1 MNNNLYDFPNDEI
14 ETGIETICESC
25 LAASGHTARTP
36 NHSPDAVCDT
46 CGRGPDG
53 LIEYTFREEC
63 GGEEVVRC
71 DGDDD
76 AEERLTAWV
85 ESGEYGQHEAN
96 AKTVWVRAHY
106 IRPDESSESITVTI
120 EPDEPDCT
128 EGEHD
133 WQSPIEIV
141 GGIKENPGCWG
152 HGGGVIIEEVCLHCG
167 CGRTT
172 DTWAQNPETGEQ
184 GLDSVE
190 YETGKYAEQIEAMR
204 KTEED

>member
-1 MNNNLYDFPNDEI
+1 MELKMNNN
-14 ETGIETICESC
+14 
-25 LAASGHTARTP
+25 
-36 NHSPDAVCDT
+36 
-46 CGRGPDG
+46 

-184 GLDSVE
+184 GLDSVS
-190 YETGKYAEQIEAMR
+190 YSTGKYAEQIEAMR